1 MKQKI
6 NLKERYKSYMSI
18 INFFST
24 LIDFLSYFTDFFEK
38 LNGIWLISIIM
49 TFILLIF
56 FVFCLI
62 IIDFKK
68 NSFGEASM
76 SLSDNFI
83 YDFENA
89 LFDYNW
95 NYVVSPSSKSKE
107 ELAFCI
113 LLIFLKIIKFYSAYI
128 FWKKSL
134 YFEKN

>member
-38 LNGIWLISIIM
+38 LNRIWLISIIM

-68 NSFGEASM
+68 
-76 SLSDNFI
+76 
-83 YDFENA
+83 
-89 LFDYNW
+89 
-95 NYVVSPSSKSKE
+95 
-107 ELAFCI
+107 I
-113 LLIFLKIIKFYSAYI
+113 LL
-128 FWKKSL
+128 
-134 YFEKN
+134 EKHQ

>member
-6 NLKERYKSYMSI
+6 NLKERYKSYMSIITYMSI

-38 LNGIWLISIIM
+38 LNRIWLISIIM

-68 NSFGEASM
+68 KFFWRSIN
-76 SLSDNFI
+76 
-83 YDFENA
+83 
-89 LFDYNW
+89 
-95 NYVVSPSSKSKE
+95 
-107 ELAFCI
+107 ELI
-113 LLIFLKIIKFYSAYI
+113 
-128 FWKKSL
+128 
-134 YFEKN
+134 

>member
-38 LNGIWLISIIM
+38 LNRIWLISIIM

-62 IIDFKK
+62 IIDF
-68 NSFGEASM
+68 
-76 SLSDNFI
+76 
-83 YDFENA
+83 
-89 LFDYNW
+89 
-95 NYVVSPSSKSKE
+95 
-107 ELAFCI
+107 
-113 LLIFLKIIKFYSAYI
+113 
-128 FWKKSL
+128 
-134 YFEKN
+134 